1 MGRRGEDDRVCL
13 RHAAIN
19 TDVHKMEMHEYT
31 ADVSRRK
38 TVCHSSLKAM
48 SPAGPYTNEY
58 VWFLTFDESGKK
70 IKTITEFVDTKK
82 VEEVRAALGL
92 DEG

>member
-1 MGRRGEDDRVCL
+1 MGRRGEEDRVCI
-13 RHAAIN
+13 HNAAIKTN
-19 TDVHKMEMHEYT
+19 VRKMEMHQYT

-58 VWFLTFDESGKK
+58 VWFLTFDDSGEK
-70 IKTITEFVDTKK
+70 IKAIAEFVDTKK

-92 DEG
+92 NRD